1 MGADVALTLSS
12 TLLPGG
18 GGGGEG
24 PAPRC
29 LAWEG
34 WVSRQE
40 EATRTWAV
48 AAYNSEG
55 SELGLA

>member
-1 MGADVALTLSS
+1 MALTLSS